1 MGKDIMC
8 TPIVERR
15 NINTG
20 SIPITAV
27 NLIAFDKS
35 YLELPSLKIS
45 PFDNFVKG
53 SFACI

>member
-1 MGKDIMC
+1 MC

-35 YLELPSLKIS
+35 YLEFPGLKIS